1 MNLSEEQILALAPDD
16 ASRKAGKE
24 LAIPA
29 KWLSKEFS
37 EAALWG
43 ACQGSG
49 SKPYQTQVDLSNLA
63 FKCSCPSR
71 KFPCKHGI
79 GLLLLKARYPDQFS
93 KAATPEWVME
103 WLGKRTEKE
112 QKKSDKQEKP
122 VDEVSQAKRQQA
134 RLQKVNDG
142 IDELLLWIKDII
154 RNGILNIPEKQS
166 SLFGNISRR
175 MIDAQAPGLAN
186 MLKSLENINYFSEGW
201 QTAFLETLL
210 KIYLLLKGF
219 KNIQSADHLLQEDI
233 KTLIGFTQNQDELKA
248 RDGLTDNWF
257 VLAKQISE
265 EEQLTI
271 ERNWLY
277 GTASEQYALVLQFYV
292 KNQIPTLTL
301 TAGLTYQASL
311 IYFDSAIPLRALL
324 KENTIKQTTFQP
336 GGLRNW
342 KEVIDKQTSNSIR
355 MPFSDNYPFIM
366 EALKPV
372 YLNHEWWLEDKEN
385 NIMPVIRK
393 FPGVWKFLSL
403 SGGDYKPVSLIASGN
418 EYLPVGIWTNNKYNA
433 I

>member
-1 MNLSEEQILALAPDD
+1 MNFSEEQILALAPDD
-16 ASRKAGKE
+16 ASRKAGRE
-24 LAIPA
+24 LSMPA

-37 EAALWG
+37 DTAIWG
-43 ACQGSG
+43 TCQGSG
-49 SKPYQTQVDLSNLA
+49 AKPYQTQIDLGNLA

-93 KAATPEWVME
+93 KAANPDWVTE
-103 WLGKRTEKE
+103 WLSKRTEKD

-142 IDELLLWIKDII
+142 IDELMLWIKDII
-154 RNGILNIPEKQS
+154 RNGILTIPEKQS

-175 MIDAQAPGLAN
+175 MIDAQAPGLAS
-186 MLKSLENINYFSEGW
+186 MLMGLENINYFSEGW
-201 QTAFLETLL
+201 QTAFLEILL

-219 KNIQSADHLLQEDI
+219 KNIQSADRLLQEDI
-233 KTLIGFTQNQDELKA
+233 RTLIGFNQNQDELKS
-248 RDGLTDNWF
+248 RDGVTDDWF
-257 VLAKQISE
+257 VLSKQISE

-277 GTASEQYALVLQFYV
+277 GITSKQYALVLQFYV
-292 KNQIPTLTL
+292 RNQVPGLTL
-301 TAGLTYQASL
+301 TSGTIYHASL
-311 IYFDSAIPLRALL
+311 VYFDSSIPLRALI

-342 KEVIDKQTSNSIR
+342 KEVIDKQTNNNIR
-355 MPFSDNYPFIM
+355 LPFSDHCPFIM

-372 YLNHEWWLEDKEN
+372 YLNNEWWLEDIEN
-385 NIMPVIRK
+385 HIMPVSKK

-403 SGGDYKPVSLIASGN
+403 SGGDYNPVSIIASGN
-418 EYLPVGIWTNNKYNA
+418 EYMPVGIWSNNKYNVF
-433 I
+433 